1 MKFNSFIESLKEKGD
16 SQFGDNKLST
26 DVISIEQISHP
37 INDDRR
43 ELFYKY
49 AEVNAVIQKFKN
61 IVIGEI
67 ANFTEKKSVTHFEY
81 KKATKKDFIE
91 DQAQVLSLANRIRKN
106 FKRIVIFSIGGSNLG
121 PALMNDIFNKHDLD
135 IIFITGSDPDEYS
148 NFQVQDDDA
157 LVISSKSFGTLETLS
172 SYIEVCG
179 NSFYHNTFAIT
190 ANKSKAIDFGIHEE
204 NIVSFDSSTGGRFS
218 IWSPINL
225 VLCLLEGDEGYI
237 DFLKGG
243 KEMDNM
249 CMKSPEDNPA
259 FQLTLQD
266 VVYNNLLNAE
276 TTLVVNYDY
285 KLRNFISF
293 AQQVEMESNGK
304 SIDSSNKKVDYQTG
318 SIIWGGYG
326 PESQHSFFQHVFQG
340 TKQLNKYFICSKS
353 NKLNYKQMIAQIESL
368 IQGNQQ
374 EGDIHKKTN
383 ISGVTKIEL
392 SDLSPYS
399 IGQLLSLW
407 ENKTIFNSIF
417 WNTNAFDQWGVELGK
432 INTKKQL

>member
-1 MKFNSFIESLKEKGD
+1 MKFNSFINSLREIKA
-16 SQFGDNKLST
+16 SQLSDKKLST
-26 DVISIEQISHP
+26 DGIYIDQISHP
-37 INDDRR
+37 INNDIR

-49 AEVNAVIQKFKN
+49 AEANKVIQKFKD
-61 IVIGEI
+61 IVVGEI

-91 DQAQVLSLANRIRKN
+91 DQGQVLSLAKRIKKN
-106 FKRIVIFSIGGSNLG
+106 FKRIIIFSIGGSNLG
-121 PALMNDIFNKHDLD
+121 PALMNDIFNKYDLD

-148 NFQVQDDDA
+148 NVQIQDDDA

-172 SYIEVCG
+172 SYKEVCG
-179 NSFYHNTFAIT
+179 NDYYHNTFAIT
-190 ANKSKAIDFGIHEE
+190 ANKSKALDFGVYEE

-225 VLCLLEGDEGYI
+225 VLCLLEGEKGYK
-237 DFLKGG
+237 DFLRGG
-243 KEMDNM
+243 KKMDDA

-259 FQLTLQD
+259 FQLSVQD
-266 VVYNNLLNAE
+266 VIYNNLLNAE

-285 KLRNFISF
+285 KLRNFVSF
-293 AQQVEMESNGK
+293 AQQAEMESNGK
-304 SIDSSNKKVDYQTG
+304 SVDSSNNKVDYQTG

-340 TKQLNKYFICSKS
+340 TKQSNKYFICSKS
-353 NKLNYKQMIAQIESL
+353 NKLNYKQMVAQIESL
-368 IQGNQQ
+368 IQGNEQ
-374 EGDIHKKTN
+374 EKDIHKKTN
-383 ISGVTKIEL
+383 TSGATKIEL
-392 SDLSPYS
+392 IDLSPYS

>member
-1 MKFNSFIESLKEKGD
+1 MKFNSFIKSLGEKGN
-16 SQFGDNKLST
+16 SQFSDNHLTT
-26 DVISIEQISHP
+26 DVICIDQISHP
-37 INDDRR
+37 INIDRR

-49 AEVNAVIQKFKN
+49 AEANEIIQKFNN

-67 ANFTEKKSVTHFEY
+67 GNFTEKKSVTHFEY
-81 KKATKKDFIE
+81 KKGTKKNFLE
-91 DQAQVLSLANRIRKN
+91 DQGNILSIAEKIKRN
-106 FKRIVIFSIGGSNLG
+106 FRRVIIFSIGGSNLG
-121 PALMNDIFNKHDLD
+121 PSLMNDIFNKHDLE

-148 NFQVQDDDA
+148 NIKIQDDDA
-157 LVISSKSFGTLETLS
+157 LVISSKSFRTLETLS
-172 SYIEVCG
+172 SYKEVCG
-179 NSFYHNTFAIT
+179 NSFYNNTFAIT
-190 ANKSKAIDFGIHEE
+190 ANKSRALDFGVYEE

-225 VLCLLEGDEGYI
+225 VLCLLKGENGYK
-237 DFLKGG
+237 DFLQGG
-243 KEMDNM
+243 KEMDNA
-249 CMKSPEDNPA
+249 CLKSPKDNPA
-259 FQLTLQD
+259 FQLSVQD
-266 VVYNNLLNAE
+266 IIYNNLLNKE

-304 SIDSSNKKVDYQTG
+304 SIDSNNNKVDYQTG

-326 PESQHSFFQHVFQG
+326 PISQHSFFQHVFQG
-340 TKQLNKYFICSKS
+340 TKQSNKYFICSKS
-353 NKLNYKQMIAQIESL
+353 NKLNYKQMVAQIESL
-368 IQGNQQ
+368 VKGNEQ
-374 EGDIHKKTN
+374 EIDIHKKTN
-383 ISGVTKIEL
+383 ISGATKIEL
-392 SDLSPYS
+392 KDLSPYS

>member
-1 MKFNSFIESLKEKGD
+1 MKFNSFIKSLREKGN
-16 SQFGDNKLST
+16 SQFSDNKIST
-26 DVISIEQISHP
+26 DVIYIDQISHP
-37 INDDRR
+37 INNDRR

-49 AEVNAVIQKFKN
+49 AEAKGVIQKFNN

-67 ANFTEKKSVTHFEY
+67 GNFTEKKLVTHFEY
-81 KKATKKDFIE
+81 KKGNKKNFLE
-91 DQAQVLSLANRIRKN
+91 DQRSILSIAEKIRIN
-106 FKRIVIFSIGGSNLG
+106 FKRVIIFSIGGSNLG
-121 PALMNDIFNKHDLD
+121 PSLMNDIFNKHDLK

-148 NFQVQDDDA
+148 NIKIQDDDA

-172 SYIEVCG
+172 SYKEVCG
-179 NSFYHNTFAIT
+179 NGFYNNTFAIT
-190 ANKSKAIDFGIHEE
+190 ANKSRALDFGVYEE
-204 NIVSFDSSTGGRFS
+204 NIVTFDSSTGGRFS

-225 VLCLLEGDEGYI
+225 VLCLLEGEKGYK
-237 DFLKGG
+237 DFLEGG
-243 KEMDNM
+243 KEMDDA
-249 CMKSPEDNPA
+249 CIKDPEDNPA
-259 FQLTLQD
+259 FQLSVQD
-266 VVYNNLLNAE
+266 IIYNNLLNKE

-304 SIDSSNKKVDYQTG
+304 SIDSNNNKVDYQTG

-326 PESQHSFFQHVFQG
+326 PISQHSFFQHVFQG
-340 TKQLNKYFICSKS
+340 TKLSNKYFICSKS
-353 NKLNYKQMIAQIESL
+353 NKLNYKQMVAQIQSL
-368 IQGNQQ
+368 VQGDKQ
-374 EGDIHKKTN
+374 EIDIHKKTN
-383 ISGVTKIEL
+383 ISGATKIEL
-392 SDLSPYS
+392 KDLSPYS

>member
-1 MKFNSFIESLKEKGD
+1 MKFNSLIQSLKEIRA
-16 SQFGDNKLST
+16 SQFNDNKLST
-26 DVISIEQISHP
+26 DAISIDQISHP
-37 INDDRR
+37 INNNIR

-49 AEVNAVIQKFKN
+49 AEVNEVLKKFKN

-67 ANFTEKKSVTHFEY
+67 SNFTEKKSVTHFEY
-81 KKATKKDFIE
+81 KKGTKRDFVE
-91 DQAQVLSLANRIRKN
+91 DQVQVLSLADKITRNY
-106 FKRIVIFSIGGSNLG
+106 KRIIIFSIGGSNLG
-121 PALMNDIFNKHDLD
+121 PALMNDIFNKFDLE

-148 NFQVQDDDA
+148 NIQIQDYDA
-157 LVISSKSFGTLETLS
+157 LVISSKSFETLETLS
-172 SYIEVCG
+172 SYKEVCG
-179 NSFYHNTFAIT
+179 NTFYHNTFAIT
-190 ANKSKAIDFGIHEE
+190 AKKSKATDFGVLEE

-225 VLCLLEGDEGYI
+225 VLCLLEGERGYK

-243 KEMDNM
+243 KEMDDA
-249 CMKSPEDNPA
+249 CLKSPENNPA
-259 FQLTLQD
+259 FQLSVQD
-266 VVYNNLLNAE
+266 IVYNNLLNVE

-304 SIDSSNKKVDYQTG
+304 SINSEDSEVDYQTG

-340 TKQLNKYFICSKS
+340 TKKSNKYFICSKS
-353 NKLNYKQMIAQIESL
+353 NKLNYKQMAAQIESL
-368 IQGNQQ
+368 VKGNEQ
-374 EGDIHKKTN
+374 ETDIHKKTN
-383 ISGVTKIEL
+383 TSGATKIEL
-392 SDLSPYS
+392 RDLSPYS

>member
-1 MKFNSFIESLKEKGD
+1 MKFNSFIKSLKEIRA
-16 SQFGDNKLST
+16 SQFSNNHLST
-26 DVISIEQISHP
+26 DVISIDQISHP

-49 AEVNAVIQKFKN
+49 AEAKEVIQKFKN
-61 IVIGEI
+61 IVIGEKG
-67 ANFTEKKSVTHFEY
+67 NFTEKKSVTHFEY
-81 KKATKKDFIE
+81 KKGTKKNFIE
-91 DQAQVLSLANRIRKN
+91 DQIQILSLADKIKKN
-106 FKRIVIFSIGGSNLG
+106 FKRVIVFSIGGSNLG
-121 PALMNDIFNKHDLD
+121 PALMNDIFIKHDLE

-148 NFQVQDDDA
+148 NTQIQDYDA

-172 SYIEVCG
+172 SYKEVCG
-179 NSFYHNTFAIT
+179 NDFYDKTFAIT
-190 ANKSKAIDFGIHEE
+190 ANKSKALDFGIHEE
-204 NIVSFDSSTGGRFS
+204 NIVSFNSSTGGRFS

-225 VLCLLEGDEGYI
+225 VLCLLRGEKGYK
-237 DFLKGG
+237 DFLQGG
-243 KEMDNM
+243 KEMDDA
-249 CMKSPEDNPA
+249 CLKSPEDNPA
-259 FQLTLQD
+259 FQLSVQD
-266 VVYNNLLNAE
+266 IIYNNLLNVE

-304 SIDSSNKKVDYQTG
+304 SIDSNNNKVNYQTG

-340 TKQLNKYFICSKS
+340 TKQSNKYFICSQS
-353 NKLNYKQMIAQIESL
+353 NKLNYKQMVAQIESL
-368 IQGNQQ
+368 VHGNKQ
-374 EGDIHKKTN
+374 EKDIHKKTN
-383 ISGVTKIEL
+383 ISGATKIEL
-392 SDLSPYS
+392 NDLSPYS

>member
-1 MKFNSFIESLKEKGD
+1 MKFNSFIEILRGKGN
-16 SQFGDNKLST
+16 SQFSDNQLST
-26 DVISIEQISHP
+26 DVISIDQISHP
-37 INDDRR
+37 INNDRR

-49 AEVNAVIQKFKN
+49 AEANEVIQKFNN

-67 ANFTEKKSVTHFEY
+67 GNFTEKKSVTHFEY
-81 KKATKKDFIE
+81 KKRT
-91 DQAQVLSLANRIRKN
+91 RKN
-106 FKRIVIFSIGGSNLG
+106 FVEDQRSVLSITEKIKRNFKRVFIFSIGGSNLG
-121 PALMNDIFNKHDLD
+121 PSLMNDIFNQHDLE

-148 NFQVQDDDA
+148 GIQIQEDDA

-172 SYIEVCG
+172 SYKEVCG
-179 NSFYHNTFAIT
+179 KNFYHNTFAIT
-190 ANKSKAIDFGIHEE
+190 ANKSKALDFGVREE

-225 VLCLLEGDEGYI
+225 VLCLLGGEKGYK
-237 DFLKGG
+237 DFLHGG
-243 KEMDNM
+243 KKMDDA
-249 CMKSPEDNPA
+249 CLKSPEENPA
-259 FQLTLQD
+259 FQLSVQD
-266 VVYNNLLNAE
+266 IIYNNLLNIE

-304 SIDSSNKKVDYQTG
+304 SIDSNNNKVDYQTG

-340 TKQLNKYFICSKS
+340 TKKSNKYFICSKS
-353 NKLNYKQMIAQIESL
+353 NKLNYKQMVAQIESL
-368 IQGNQQ
+368 VHGNEQ
-374 EGDIHKKTN
+374 ETDIHKKTN
-383 ISGVTKIEL
+383 VSGATKIEL
-392 SDLSPYS
+392 KDLSPHT
-399 IGQLLSLW
+399 IGQLISLW
-407 ENKTIFNSIF
+407 ENKTILNSIF

>member
-1 MKFNSFIESLKEKGD
+1 MKFNSLIQSLKEIRA
-16 SQFGDNKLST
+16 SQFNDNKLLT
-26 DVISIEQISHP
+26 DAISIDQISHP
-37 INDDRR
+37 INNDIR

-49 AEVNAVIQKFKN
+49 AEANKVIQKFKN

-67 ANFTEKKSVTHFEY
+67 SNFTEKKSVTHFEY
-81 KKATKKDFIE
+81 KKGAKKDFIA
-91 DQAQVLSLANRIRKN
+91 DQVQVLSLANKIKRN
-106 FKRIVIFSIGGSNLG
+106 YKRIIIFSIGGSNLG
-121 PALMNDIFNKHDLD
+121 PALMNDIFNKFDLE

-148 NFQVQDDDA
+148 NIQIQDYDA
-157 LVISSKSFGTLETLS
+157 LVISSKSFETLETLS
-172 SYIEVCG
+172 SYKEVCG
-179 NSFYHNTFAIT
+179 NNFYHNTFAIT
-190 ANKSKAIDFGIHEE
+190 ANKSKAIDLGVLEE

-225 VLCLLEGDEGYI
+225 VLCLLKGERGYK

-243 KEMDNM
+243 KEMDDA
-249 CMKSPEDNPA
+249 CLKSPENNPA
-259 FQLTLQD
+259 FQLSVQD
-266 VVYNNLLNAE
+266 IVYNNLLNVE

-304 SIDSSNKKVDYQTG
+304 SINSEDSKVDYQTG

-340 TKQLNKYFICSKS
+340 TKKSNKYFICSKS
-353 NKLNYKQMIAQIESL
+353 NKLNYKQMTAQIESL
-368 IQGNQQ
+368 VKGNEQ
-374 EGDIHKKTN
+374 ETDIHKKTN
-383 ISGVTKIEL
+383 TSGATKIEL
-392 SDLSPYS
+392 RDLSPYS

>member
-1 MKFNSFIESLKEKGD
+1 MKFNSFIKSLREKD
-16 SQFGDNKLST
+16 NSQFSDNQLST
-26 DVISIEQISHP
+26 DVICIDQIFQP
-37 INDDRR
+37 VNNDRR

-49 AEVNAVIQKFKN
+49 AEANEVIQKFNN

-81 KKATKKDFIE
+81 KKGTKRNFVE
-91 DQAQVLSLANRIRKN
+91 DQRNILSITEKIKRN
-106 FKRIVIFSIGGSNLG
+106 FKRVVIFSIGGSNLG
-121 PALMNDIFNKHDLD
+121 PSLMNDIFNKNDLE

-148 NFQVQDDDA
+148 IFQIQEDDA

-172 SYIEVCG
+172 SYREVCG
-179 NSFYHNTFAIT
+179 NNFYHNTFAIT
-190 ANKSKAIDFGIHEE
+190 ANKSKALDFGVHEE

-225 VLCLLEGDEGYI
+225 VLCLLEGEKGYK
-237 DFLKGG
+237 DFLQGG
-243 KEMDNM
+243 KEMDDA
-249 CMKSPEDNPA
+249 CLKSPEDNPA
-259 FQLTLQD
+259 FQLSVQD
-266 VVYNNLLNAE
+266 IIYNNLLNIE
-276 TTLVVNYDY
+276 TTLLVNYDY
-285 KLRNFISF
+285 KLRNFINF

-304 SIDSSNKKVDYQTG
+304 SIDSNNNKVDYQTG

-340 TKQLNKYFICSKS
+340 TKQSNKYFICSKS

-368 IQGNQQ
+368 VKGNEQ
-374 EGDIHKKTN
+374 ETDIHKKTN
-383 ISGVTKIEL
+383 ISGATKIEL
-392 SDLSPYS
+392 KDLSPYS